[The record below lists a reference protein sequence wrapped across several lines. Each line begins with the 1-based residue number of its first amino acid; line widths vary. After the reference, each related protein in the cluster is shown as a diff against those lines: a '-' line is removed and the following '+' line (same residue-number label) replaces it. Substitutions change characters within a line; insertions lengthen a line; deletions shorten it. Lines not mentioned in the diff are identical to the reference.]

1 MRLTLL
7 GTGTSFGVPQI
18 GCSCAVCQ
26 STDPRDKRNR
36 AAAVIETDA
45 GTILIDTPP
54 ELRLQLL
61 AAGISAADAVLF
73 THKHADHVAG
83 IDDLRA
89 FSVRK
94 REPLPL
100 YANAMTR
107 DFLLQ
112 SYRYIFDPEV
122 VAVRGTSKPRLEM
135 HLVEPWRPFTVAG
148 VEVLPLPF
156 LHGPVDVLGFRI
168 GRMAYITDVKS
179 IPPDARKALGGLDVL
194 ILNSLWWREHPT
206 HQSIPEAIEA
216 AQAIGAR
223 RTYLTHL
230 SHETGHAKL
239 AEALPDGIEPGY
251 DGLTL
256 EIAA

>member
-18 GCSCAVCQ
+18 GCGCGVCL
-26 STDPRDKRNR
+26 STDPRDRRYR
-36 AAAVIETDA
+36 AAAAIDTGA

-61 AAGISAADAVLF
+61 AAGVAAADAVLF

-94 REPLPL
+94 REALPL
-100 YANAMTR
+100 YANEMTR

-112 SYRYIFDPEV
+112 SYQYIFDPGV
-122 VAVRGTSKPRLEM
+122 TAVPGTSKPRLEM
-135 HLVEPWRPFTVAG
+135 HVVEPWRPFTVAG

-168 GRMAYITDVKS
+168 GRLAYITDVKAV
-179 IPPDARKALGGLDVL
+179 PQDAREALTGLDVL
-194 ILNSLWWREHPT
+194 VINALWWRQHPT

-239 AEALPDGIEPGY
+239 AESLPDGIEPGY

-256 EIAA
+256 EIAP

>member
-1 MRLTLL
+1 M
-7 GTGTSFGVPQI
+7 
-18 GCSCAVCQ
+18 
-26 STDPRDKRNR
+26 
-36 AAAVIETDA
+36 
-45 GTILIDTPP
+45 
-54 ELRLQLL
+54 
-61 AAGISAADAVLF
+61 
-73 THKHADHVAG
+73 AG

-94 REPLPL
+94 REALPL
-100 YANAMTR
+100 YANEMTR

-112 SYRYIFDPEV
+112 SYQYIFDPGV
-122 VAVRGTSKPRLEM
+122 TAVPGTSKPRLEM
-135 HLVEPWRPFTVAG
+135 HVVEPWRPFTVAG

-168 GRMAYITDVKS
+168 GRLAYITDVKAV
-179 IPPDARKALGGLDVL
+179 PQDAREALTGLDVL
-194 ILNSLWWREHPT
+194 VINALWWRQHPT

-239 AEALPDGIEPGY
+239 AESLRTASNRGTTDSRWRLPHEAALRTDGDRQARRPARLGPGPAPGAEPALCVGP
-251 DGLTL
+251 GRGRAGGSRASMALWRLARKRT
-256 EIAA
+256 

>member
-18 GCSCAVCQ
+18 GCSCAVCH
-26 STDPRDKRNR
+26 STDPRDRRYR
-36 AAAVIETDA
+36 AAAAIETDS

-61 AAGISAADAVLF
+61 AAGVSAADAVLF
-73 THKHADHVAG
+73 THQHADHVAG

-89 FSVRK
+89 FSVR
-94 REPLPL
+94 RRDPLPL

-107 DFLLQ
+107 DFLFQ
-112 SYRYIFDPEV
+112 SYQYIFDPGV
-122 VAVRGTSKPRLEM
+122 VAVPGTSIPRLEL
-135 HLVEPWRPFTVAG
+135 HLIEPWRPFTVAG

-168 GRMAYITDVKS
+168 GRLAYITDVKA
-179 IPPDARKALGGLDVL
+179 IPPDAREALAGLDVL
-194 ILNSLWWREHPT
+194 IVNALWWRQHPT

-223 RTYLTHL
+223 HTYLTHL

-239 AEALPDGIEPGY
+239 AESLPDGIQPGY